1 MNGSYAQDSGDGEYS
16 EGETVT
22 IKAGERSGYQFD
34 GWTSN
39 RDVAFADA
47 SSATTT
53 FTMPNTDVTVTANWK
68 KSVSPT
74 PITPGDTVNYIVEHY
89 KASNDGYTLE
99 ETEYLG
105 GAIGSNVTAEP
116 KTYTGYTYNPDA
128 EGSITKGTLKK
139 ISSASD
145 ILTLKLYY
153 DLTVYAVTVEND
165 GNGSATAVPGSAT
178 MGETISLTATPDSGY
193 QFKSWEVVSG
203 DVTISEDKF
212 TMPAGNVTVKALF
225 ERKSNNDEGTTY
237 YTLTFDTNG
246 GSSIHAIRTTSGK
259 TINLSDYIPTR
270 NGYDFTGWYSDKTL
284 MQKITEIKLNEN
296 KTVYAGWTKLTSDG
310 SSTQK
315 PPTGDSNELLLWS
328 VLLLIFGFSIIN
340 IVLLVKKKKGAK

>member
-1 MNGSYAQDSGDGEYS
+1 M
-16 EGETVT
+16 
-22 IKAGERSGYQFD
+22 
-34 GWTSN
+34 
-39 RDVAFADA
+39 
-47 SSATTT
+47 
-53 FTMPNTDVTVTANWK
+53 
-68 KSVSPT
+68 
-74 PITPGDTVNYIVEHY
+74 
-89 KASNDGYTLE
+89 
-99 ETEYLG
+99 
-105 GAIGSNVTAEP
+105 
-116 KTYTGYTYNPDA
+116 
-128 EGSITKGTLKK
+128 
-139 ISSASD
+139 
-145 ILTLKLYY
+145 TLKLYY

-270 NGYDFTGWYSDKTL
+270 NGYDFTGWYSDKTR